1 MNQHPNTDEPVN
13 LFPAANFLVID
24 DDAVIREAFRQLLSD
39 AGHEAVLVGSAT
51 EALEHLYDSRP
62 DGILLD
68 LVLPDMDGLYALEE
82 MRKFPHLHDVPI
94 VIVTSRTDVETLI
107 EAIEYGAND
116 FITKPFLPNNAR
128 RKIEFILKDQTEKHS
143 LTETVFDNIAG
154 IQLDE
159 KLKGRMR
166 NSFIRHFDTVYVQ
179 FIRFLKEA
187 DYPSMRNQCVKLHT
201 AMEFYDL
208 AMLRQPVSELDQAIE
223 ERSFGNVID
232 KLENIYTCFET
243 LRRQLP

>member
-1 MNQHPNTDEPVN
+1 MNLRPNPDEPVS
-13 LFPAANFLVID
+13 LFPVASLLVVD
-24 DDAVIREAFRQLLSD
+24 DDAVIRESFRQILND
-39 AGHEAVLVGSAT
+39 AGHKAILVQSAT
-51 EALEHLYDSRP
+51 EALEYLHESRP

-82 MRKFPHLHDVPI
+82 MRRLPHLHDVPI

-116 FITKPFLPNNAR
+116 FITKPFLPVNAR
-128 RKIEFILKDQTEKHS
+128 RKIEFVLKDQTEKHS
-143 LTETVFDNIAG
+143 LTESVFDNITG

-159 KLKGRMR
+159 KLKARMR
-166 NSFIRHFDTVYVQ
+166 NSFIYHFDSVYVQ
-179 FIRFLKEA
+179 FIRFLIEA

-208 AMLRQPVSELDQAIE
+208 ALLRQPVSELDQSIE

-232 KLENIYTCFET
+232 KLENMYTCFEA